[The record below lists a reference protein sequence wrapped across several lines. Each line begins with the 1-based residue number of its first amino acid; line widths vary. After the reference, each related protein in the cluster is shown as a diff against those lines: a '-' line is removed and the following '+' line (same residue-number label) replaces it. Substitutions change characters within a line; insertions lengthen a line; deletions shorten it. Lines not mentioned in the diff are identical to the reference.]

1 MKANTWRITGYKG
14 RNDYD
19 GPADDNTD
27 LEIIFD
33 SRFKKE
39 DIETIMFNYWGKKYR
54 SVAIKAELLEEDT
67 NVG

>member
-1 MKANTWRITGYKG
+1 MKANIWRITGYKG

-39 DIETIMFNYWGKKYR
+39 DVETIMFNYWGSKYR
-54 SVAIKAELLEEDT
+54 SVAIKAELIKEDI
-67 NVG
+67 NA

>member
-14 RNDYD
+14 WNDYD
-19 GPADDNTD
+19 GPSDDNTD

-39 DIETIMFNYWGKKYR
+39 DVEAIMFNYWGKKYR
-54 SVAIKAELLEEDT
+54 SVAIKAELLRENGNE
-67 NVG
+67 